1 VLASVLSTVAGEPP
15 ISVREWP
22 DPIVPAG
29 WVLVR
34 VVCAALN
41 RNDAMTVADRLEL
54 PAAAVIGSDASGI
67 VAATGEGVT
76 DVSVGDPV
84 VVHPSLWWG
93 DREDVQGPDY
103 QILGHPVQ
111 GTHAELVAVPA
122 ENVVPKPDRLTW
134 EQAAALP
141 LAGMTAWRAVRTRG
155 GAGAGQAV
163 IVTAASS
170 GVGTLAIQIARSLGS
185 RVVAVTSTPEKASRA
200 REVGAHAVVLRGCRD
215 LEQEL
220 VAATEGGADL
230 VVDSA
235 GADWGALAGA
245 LRPGGRLVSVGRTAT
260 NLASLPVRTVFWH
273 QLSILGSSMG
283 SPRDVAALMKHVDSS
298 DWTPVIDSVFP
309 LADIA
314 RAYERLDHPDRFGKV
329 VVAVTQR

>member
-1 VLASVLSTVAGEPP
+1 VLASVLSTVAREPA

-22 DPIVPAG
+22 DPSVPAG

-41 RNDAMTVADRLEL
+41 RNDAMTVDERLEL
-54 PAAAVIGSDASGI
+54 SADAVIGSDASGI
-67 VAATGEGVT
+67 VVATGEGVD

-93 DREDVQGPDY
+93 DRDDVQSPGY
-103 QILGHPVQ
+103 QILGYPLQ
-111 GTHAELVAVPA
+111 GTHAELVAVPV
-122 ENVVPKPDRLTW
+122 ENVVAKPDRLTW

-155 GAGAGQAV
+155 GAAAGETV
-163 IVTAASS
+163 IVTAGSS
-170 GVGTLAIQIARSLGS
+170 GVGTLAIQIARSLGA
-185 RVVAVTSTPEKASRA
+185 RVVAVTSTPTKATQLRQL
-200 REVGAHAVVLRGCRD
+200 GAHAVVLRGARD

-220 VAATEGGADL
+220 LTATDGGADL

-235 GADWGALAGA
+235 GADWAALAGA
-245 LRPGGRLVSVGRTAT
+245 LRPGGRLVSVGRMAA
-260 NLASLPVRTVFWH
+260 NVASLPVRTVFWN

-283 SPRDVAALMKHVDSS
+283 SPRDVTALMQHIDSS
-298 DWTPVIDSVFP
+298 DWTPVVDSVFP
-309 LADIA
+309 LTDITS
-314 RAYERLDHPDRFGKV
+314 AYERLDHPDRFGKV
-329 VVAVTQR
+329 VLAATEP